1 MGPADIHKIKT
12 PSTTPKNK
20 KREKGKETS
29 NIRSKS

>member
-20 KREKGKETS
+20 KEKKEMKHQ
-29 NIRSKS
+29 I